1 MLSGWRDKKIKTG
14 HLLSQGEARI
24 NLKLE
29 GIYMQR
35 LAEKNILIVIPKD
48 YYMESEF
55 DPVFEAMNEEG
66 ANVLVASGKLKEAVG
81 MKTGRTNPDVLIVD
95 AIEGI
100 TGDSYVSA
108 AKGVRQVKGVFHG
121 VIVIGG
127 NGARSYLWKDEL
139 LRLLLNDRHRS
150 GMVVAAIGSA
160 VPCLGKA
167 DLIQSLEVTTEPG
180 NKKAIKE
187 IEDTKGIVV
196 NDPVTSHNRIFTVQN
211 ADAVEAFLNPFI
223 EEVAKTSVK

>member
-1 MLSGWRDKKIKTG
+1 
-14 HLLSQGEARI
+14 
-24 NLKLE
+24 
-29 GIYMQR
+29 MQR
-35 LAEKNILIVIPKD
+35 LVGKNVLIVIPKD

-55 DPVFEAMNEEG
+55 DPVFEAMNSEG
-66 ANVLVASGKLKEAVG
+66 AKVLVASGKLKEAIG

-108 AKGVRQVKGVFHG
+108 AKGVRQIKGVFHG

-127 NGARSYLWKDEL
+127 NGAKSYLWKDEL
-139 LRLLLNDRHRS
+139 LRLLLSDRHRS
-150 GMVVAAIGSA
+150 GMVIAAIGNA

-167 DLIQSLEVTTEPG
+167 DLIQSLEVTTELE

-187 IEDTKGIVV
+187 IEGAKAIVV
-196 NDPVTSHNRIFTVQN
+196 SDPVTSHNRIFTVQN

-223 EEVAKTSVK
+223 EEVAKTSAK

>member
-1 MLSGWRDKKIKTG
+1 M
-14 HLLSQGEARI
+14 E
-24 NLKLE
+24 
-29 GIYMQR
+29 R
-35 LAEKNILIVIPKD
+35 LAGKNILIIIPKD

-55 DPVFEAMNEEG
+55 DPIHKAMESEG
-66 ANVLVASGKLKEAVG
+66 ANVLVASSKLKEAVG
-81 MKTGRTNPDVLIVD
+81 MKGGRTNPSVLIVD

-108 AKGVRQVKGVFHG
+108 AKGVRQIKGVFHG

-139 LRLLLNDRHRS
+139 VRLVLNDRHRS
-150 GMVVAAIGSA
+150 KMVVAAIGSA

-167 DLIQSLEVTTEPG
+167 ELLQNLEVTTEPG

-187 IEDTKGIVV
+187 LQDAKAIIV
-196 NDPVTSHNRIFTVQN
+196 DEPVTSHDRVYTVQN
-211 ADAVEAFLNPFI
+211 AEAIEAFLNPFI
-223 EEVAKTSVK
+223 EDVAKTALK

>member
-1 MLSGWRDKKIKTG
+1 
-14 HLLSQGEARI
+14 
-24 NLKLE
+24 
-29 GIYMQR
+29 MQR
-35 LAEKNILIVIPKD
+35 LAEKNVLIVIPKD
-48 YYMESEF
+48 YYMENEF
-55 DPVFEAMNEEG
+55 DPVFEAMNSEG

-187 IEDTKGIVV
+187 IEDAKAVVV

-211 ADAVEAFLNPFI
+211 ANAIESFLNPFI
-223 EEVAKTSVK
+223 EEVAKTSLK